1 MKNWFVVG
9 VLSCLGVAPT
19 AHAELT
25 CYPAQLR
32 RTDQALMDYQ
42 EVPAA
47 GGASSIVAFGE
58 NCGWT
63 ITEDADMLVNL
74 KTTTIGRNALSV
86 SFTVL
91 PNTGAARS
99 AFIKSITAAKTA
111 TFEIRQEAAATVAPT
126 PPAPGAL
133 SNDVTVLGAQRTC
146 SRVAMTTVKSGAT
159 LKPDTYVLSPSR
171 QYKLI
176 YQTDGNLVLYR
187 ASGEFLWNNGKTNTG
202 GKVVMQTDGNL
213 VSYNAAGK
221 ALWGSLTSRNPGAF
235 LGVQDDGNVVVYAV
249 DSCKAL
255 WSIR

>member
-9 VLSCLGVAPT
+9 LLSCLGVAPL

-32 RTDQALMDYQ
+32 RTDQQLLDYQ

-47 GGASSIVAFGE
+47 GGPSSIVAFGA

-63 ITEDADMLVNL
+63 ITEDADMLANL
-74 KTTTIGRNALSV
+74 KTTSIGLNALTV

-99 AFIKSITAAKTA
+99 AVIKSISAAKTV
-111 TFEIRQEAAATVAPT
+111 TFEIRQEAAATLAPT

-133 SNDVTVLGAQRTC
+133 SNDATVLGAQRTC
-146 SRVAMTTVKSGAT
+146 KRIAMTTVKSGAT

-221 ALWGSLTSRNPGAF
+221 ALWGSLTSKNPGAF